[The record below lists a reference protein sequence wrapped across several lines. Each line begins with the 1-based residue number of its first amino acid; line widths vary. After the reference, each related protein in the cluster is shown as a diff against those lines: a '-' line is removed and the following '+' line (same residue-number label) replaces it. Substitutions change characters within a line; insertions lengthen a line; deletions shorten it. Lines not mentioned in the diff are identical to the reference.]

1 LQHRPKIPNY
11 GGPKGGIA
19 GASAVGLRAQARPPG
34 TEFLDAE
41 TGRQKS
47 SLRLSN
53 AHRDKN
59 LRIER
64 PEIPAETPYLASYQK
79 GAVCEDWMVVFAVK
93 YEPVS
98 TRKSQITADLQ
109 GLFTKNGCFWKLCLS
124 FVWTFIGL
132 AANSLRSRSAIFF

>member
-1 LQHRPKIPNY
+1 MRRQPPKIATKM
-11 GGPKGGIA
+11 GER
-19 GASAVGLRAQARPPG
+19 SQ
-34 TEFLDAE
+34 
-41 TGRQKS
+41 RQKS
-47 SLRLSN
+47 GNEWS
-53 AHRDKN
+53 
-59 LRIER
+59 
-64 PEIPAETPYLASYQK
+64 EIPAETPYLALCRK
-79 GAVCEDWMVVFAVK
+79 RAVCKDWMVVFAVK